1 MAIVDTHVTNSFV
14 SPIMISLIFP
24 IHCVHMFISVLEA
37 TVRLIDAGACINI
50 LNNDGHSPLYYLIEK
65 QDISTITQVLPYL
78 LENGADPSLGADLPL
93 IVAASLNQTTT
104 TNMLLEHGVDVD
116 RKNSRGRTALTT
128 ILDLSKGQKVV
139 AYIYYKN

>member
-14 SPIMISLIFP
+14 SPIMISLIFSY
-24 IHCVHMFISVLEA
+24 CVHMDISVLEA

-50 LNNDGHSPLYYLIEK
+50 LNNDGHSPLCYLIEK

-78 LENGADPSLGADLPL
+78 LEKGADPSLGDDLPL

-116 RKNSRGRTALTT
+116 RKNSRGNTALTT